1 LSGYDINNV
10 SKALLKK
17 LKKYTGQETFEYDN
31 IMKKS
36 SAAANLAQWVIA
48 LVEYVEFLN
57 QNKNQ
62 TD

>member
-1 LSGYDINNV
+1 LAGYDVNNV

-17 LKKYTGQETFEYDN
+17 LKKYTDQETFEYDN

-48 LVEYVEFLN
+48 VVEYVE
-57 QNKNQ
+57 
-62 TD
+62 

>member
-1 LSGYDINNV
+1 
-10 SKALLKK
+10 
-17 LKKYTGQETFEYDN
+17 
-31 IMKKS
+31 MKKS

-48 LVEYVEFLN
+48 VVEYAEFLN